1 MTSLRG
7 GKHGHKAHRD
17 KQITVIEINNS
28 FNNDTL
34 GSGIANGSGGIG
46 NGGGAILASFDNQL
60 GVFVA
65 V

>member
-7 GKHGHKAHRD
+7 GKHRHKAHRD
-17 KQITVIEINNS
+17 KQITVIEINDS

-46 NGGGAILASFDNQL
+46 NGGGGILASFDNQL
-60 GVFVA
+60 GVFFA